1 MQKSLRR
8 MDWILVGVLVA
19 LAACSCASLYSY
31 ALARNYPIHGL
42 RAEWLKQA
50 IFEALGL
57 VIMVVTAVF
66 LDYRTLRK
74 VRWPLYAL
82 TTLLLLV
89 VLKMPAV
96 NGARAWI
103 PLGGGFQLQP
113 SELAKVSMIVLV
125 ANYMSKVEESE
136 HPQYGLRHVPALA
149 LMLLVP
155 FALTIIEPALGQAL
169 VMFAIFMT
177 MYIIFTNRT
186 YLTLLTLALLG
197 LVVVCGIGLEHPT
210 QSAHFVNNV
219 LVKHHLL
226 QSYQADRILTWLDP
240 NYDLQH
246 TGYNVHW
253 AQIAIGSGQVFG
265 EGWLNGTMTGNVP
278 NQDTDYIFSLIG
290 DEFGFVGGSVLVFLF
305 LILVYRLVKVA
316 ASAQDPFG
324 VYVAIGFVG
333 MFAFQVFENI
343 GMDVY
348 LSPSTGITLPFISY
362 GGTSV
367 LVNYLCVGIV
377 LSISLRQKRLRF
389 A

>member
-8 MDWILVGVLVA
+8 MDWILVGVLVV

-31 ALARNYPIHGL
+31 ALARNLPLHGL
-42 RAEWLKQA
+42 HADWLKQA
-50 IFEALGL
+50 IFEVLGL
-57 VIMVVTAVF
+57 VVMVVTALF
-66 LDYRTLRK
+66 FDYRTLRK
-74 VRWPLYAL
+74 VRWPLYAC

-89 VLKMPAV
+89 VFQMPAI
-96 NGARAWI
+96 NGAQAWI

-113 SELAKVSMIVLV
+113 SELAKVSMIVLL
-125 ANYMSKVEESE
+125 AHYMAKVEESE
-136 HPQYGLRHVPALA
+136 HPQYGLRHLPALA
-149 LMLLVP
+149 LILLIP
-155 FALTIIEPALGQAL
+155 FGLTLKEPALGQAL

-177 MYIIFTNRT
+177 MYVVFTTRI
-186 YLTLLTLALLG
+186 YLTLLTLVLLG
-197 LVVVCGIGLEHPT
+197 LVVICGIALDHPS
-210 QSAHFVNNV
+210 QSAHFVNDV

-240 NYDLQH
+240 KYDLQH

-265 EGWLNGTMTGNVP
+265 EGWLNGTLTGHVP
-278 NQDTDYIFSLIG
+278 NQETDYIFSLIG

-316 ASAQDPFG
+316 AIAQEPFG
-324 VYVAIGFVG
+324 VYLAVGFVG

-348 LSPSTGITLPFISY
+348 LSPSTGITLPFVSY